1 MTPAAP
7 TSGQSV
13 QKPGQPGSIKLPPQR
28 LKSPPPPSL
37 PAPAAAPGDFA
48 IMEDDDSELPF

>member
-13 QKPGQPGSIKLPPQR
+13 QKPGQPGSIALPGKGQ
-28 LKSPPPPSL
+28 SSTT
-37 PAPAAAPGDFA
+37 A
-48 IMEDDDSELPF
+48 DSFLSRSDNGSHRVS